1 MQNFKLTVT
10 EKINRIKGY
19 MKHKK
24 QLFTNL
30 VPTEI
35 NSVKVNGLIYISAL
49 LKTAIVKSM

>member
-30 VPTEI
+30 IPTEI
-35 NSVKVNGLIYISAL
+35 NSVKVNGLIYISTL
-49 LKTAIVKSM
+49 LKIAIVKSM